1 MFIPSNNPGNMK
13 KNNKII
19 PKPKNFP
26 RSDLIFFSRQFE
38 GEKTTQWNFTYQ
50 MKYKEF
56 KINYFDGQNHC

>member
-26 RSDLIFFSRQFE
+26 RSDLIFFPDNLKVKKQLS
-38 GEKTTQWNFTYQ
+38 GTLLIK
-50 MKYKEF
+50 
-56 KINYFDGQNHC
+56 

>member
-38 GEKTTQWNFTYQ
+38 GEKTT
-50 MKYKEF
+50 
-56 KINYFDGQNHC
+56 